1 VLNTNG
7 AHASHRDN
15 WREPFYTIASEDR
28 TRLTLVAKEP
38 VVYVDGNWFSK
49 SEASISVYDHGLL
62 YGDGV
67 FEGIRV
73 YDGVIFQFKEHLERL
88 YDSAKS
94 IRLQIPISR
103 EEMTKAVVDTLK
115 RNELREA
122 YIRLVVT
129 RGVGDLGVDPRKC
142 KTPSIFVMTEHIDP
156 TYGNIA
162 RQNGISAIISSV
174 RRDMVD
180 ATTHEIKSL
189 NYLNSVLAKLEATDA
204 GADDALMLDRS
215 GFVSE
220 ATTTNLFIV
229 KNRELFTPTTA
240 AGILPGVT
248 RKRVLRLARELGYNT
263 YEKGLTPYEVTNADE
278 AFLTGTLGEIVPL
291 VKVRGIEIGD
301 GKPGPIAKSII
312 EAFMAIRSD
321 PKEGL
326 PVYERTDRIVSRK

>member
-1 VLNTNG
+1 
-7 AHASHRDN
+7 
-15 WREPFYTIASEDR
+15 
-28 TRLTLVAKEP
+28 LVGKEP
-38 VVYVDGNWFSK
+38 VAYVDGNWLNK
-49 SEASISVYDHGLL
+49 SDATVSIYDHGLL

-67 FEGIRV
+67 FEGIRA
-73 YDGVIFQFKEHLERL
+73 YNGVIFQFKEHLERL

-94 IRLQIPISR
+94 IRLQIPLSP

-115 RNELREA
+115 RNELRDA

-142 KTPSIFVMTEHIDP
+142 KTPSIFVITEYLNS
-156 TYGNIA
+156 TYGAAA
-162 RQNGISAIISSV
+162 RQNGISVIISSV

-220 ATTTNLFIV
+220 ATTTNIFIV
-229 KNRELFTPTTA
+229 KNGELFTPTTA

-248 RKRVLRLARELGYNT
+248 RRRVLKLARELGYNT
-263 YEKGLTPYEVTNADE
+263 FERGLTPYEVTSADE
-278 AFLTGTLGEIVPL
+278 AFLTGTLAEIVPL

-301 GKPGPIAKSII
+301 GKPGPITKSIM
-312 EAFMAIRSD
+312 EAFVRIRSD
-321 PKEGL
+321 PKDGL
-326 PVYERTDRIVSRK
+326 AVYERTDRILSRR

>member
-1 VLNTNG
+1 MVG
-7 AHASHRDN
+7 
-15 WREPFYTIASEDR
+15 
-28 TRLTLVAKEP
+28 KEP
-38 VVYVDGNWFSK
+38 VVYVDGNWLNK
-49 SEASISVYDHGLL
+49 SEASVSVFDHGLL

-67 FEGIRV
+67 FEGIRA

-94 IRLQIPISR
+94 IRLQIPISP

-115 RNELREA
+115 RNELRDA

-142 KTPSIFVMTEHIDP
+142 KTPSIFVITEYLDP
-156 TYGNIA
+156 TYGTA
-162 RQNGISAIISSV
+162 AKENGISVIISSF

-220 ATTTNLFIV
+220 ATTTNIFIV

-248 RKRVLRLARELGYNT
+248 RRRVLKLARELGYNT
-263 YEKGLTPYEVTNADE
+263 YEKGLTPYEVTSGDE
-278 AFLTGTLGEIVPL
+278 AFLTGTLAEIVPL
-291 VKVRGIEIGD
+291 VEVRGIEIGD
-301 GKPGPIAKSII
+301 GKPGPITRSVM
-312 EAFMAIRSD
+312 EAFVRIRSD
-321 PKEGL
+321 PKDGL